1 MSLQRRSTVFIIHFE
16 YISYLFIPFSSVST
30 VGFEQ
35 VNVCLV
41 PLYQFINAEL
51 LTTASANRYMYKKKM
66 WNDYFGLWSEIAVPK
81 NIFPC
86 SLLCLI

>member
-1 MSLQRRSTVFIIHFE
+1 MSLQRPSTVFIIHFE

-35 VNVCLV
+35 VNVCWV

-51 LTTASANRYMYKKKM
+51 LTTASANRYMYKKKDVKRLFRTVIR
-66 WNDYFGLWSEIAVPK
+66 NSR
-81 NIFPC
+81 
-86 SLLCLI
+86 S